1 MNREITAPRPQLLH
15 VLVVDEDPAVDHLV
29 LATLDPN
36 LFAVSRV
43 PGELEAIDALG
54 ANRFGI
60 ALIDIDLPDR
70 AGIDRMT
77 RLRQL
82 QPDLDF
88 VVAASETGLPDAI
101 AALNAGASRYIQK
114 PCAPEELR
122 SVFSDLRERRMLK
135 DRARLYLRRLE
146 IQNSLSDELASA
158 LQPGDVARA
167 AIEAVRQLAPLPV
180 VLTVAD
186 QAGDEATV
194 VEARPLAWAGV
205 DADTAAALARLPEV
219 SDCLSRTRISAP
231 GMTVIP
237 APDDLADQGVR
248 AVALVRLR
256 GRSRDLGVL
265 IAAVGPQQALDE
277 HHWDLLVAMSNW
289 IGVALERT
297 LLYRRLE
304 SAFEEAGST
313 QRHLIQTEKQSAIGR
328 LAAGLAHEIG
338 TPLNVI
344 SGRAELLLEQFGGKE
359 PRMAQ
364 GLTAIVTQIERISQ
378 LVAQLLD
385 FARES
390 RPAREPV
397 VMASVMAAVLDL
409 LDMPLA
415 KASIDVDLSL
425 PADLPLIIAHTNQMQ
440 QVFLNLLLNSID
452 AIETDPAHGKTKR
465 RGRIAVE
472 AESLGEDRRVRIRVR
487 DNGQGIRPEDLDRVF
502 DPFFTTKPVGA
513 GTGLGLSVV
522 YGIVVDH
529 GGTIAVESAPEVGT
543 VVTLSLPTE
552 PA

>member
-1 MNREITAPRPQLLH
+1 MSREVTTARPQPLP
-15 VLVVDEDPAVDHLV
+15 VLVIDEDPAVGRLV
-29 LATLDPN
+29 LSTLDPD
-36 LFAVSRV
+36 LFSVSRV
-43 PGELEAIDALG
+43 ADEREAVDALN
-54 ANRFGI
+54 AQRFGI
-60 ALIDIDLPDR
+60 ALVDIDLPAR
-70 AGIDRMT
+70 AGIDRMI
-77 RLRQL
+77 RLRRL
-82 QPDLDF
+82 QPDLDVV
-88 VVAASETGLPDAI
+88 VVAADAGVPDAI
-101 AALNAGASRYIQK
+101 AALNAGAGRYIQK
-114 PCAPEELR
+114 PCAAAELR
-122 SVFSDLRERRMLK
+122 AVFTDLRERRLLK
-135 DRARLYLRRLE
+135 ERARLYLRRLE
-146 IQNSLSDELASA
+146 IQNSLSDELSSA

-180 VLTVAD
+180 VLTVAEHPAAED
-186 QAGDEATV
+186 GAAEAH
-194 VEARPLAWAGV
+194 PLAWAGV
-205 DADTAAALARLPEV
+205 DEDTAAALARLPEV
-219 SDCLSRTRISAP
+219 RDCLSRARISAP
-231 GMTVIP
+231 GMTVVP
-237 APDDLADQGVR
+237 APEDLIDLGVR

-297 LLYRRLE
+297 LLHQRLE
-304 SAFEEAGST
+304 RAFDEAGRT
-313 QRHLIQTEKQSAIGR
+313 QRQMLQTEKHSAIGR

-344 SGRAELLLEQFGGKE
+344 SGRAELLLEQFGERE

-364 GLTAIVTQIERISQ
+364 GLKAIVSQIERISQ

-390 RPAREPV
+390 RPARERV
-397 VMASVMAAVLDL
+397 VLPTVVHAVLDL
-409 LDMPLA
+409 LDVPLKRA
-415 KASIDVDLSL
+415 QVDVDLSL
-425 PADLPLIIAHTNQMQ
+425 PDELPPIVAHTNQMQ

-452 AIETDPAHGKTKR
+452 AIEADPAHGNTKR
-465 RGRIAVE
+465 RGRITIE
-472 AESLGEDRRVRIRVR
+472 AESLGEDRRVRVRVR
-487 DNGQGIRPEDLDRVF
+487 DNGHGIRPEDLDRVF

-529 GGTIAVESAPEVGT
+529 RGTLAVESAPEVGT
-543 VVTLSLPTE
+543 VVTLTLPTE

>member
-1 MNREITAPRPQLLH
+1 MNRAPAAPRPQPLH
-15 VLVVDEDPAVDHLV
+15 VLVVDDDTGAGRM
-29 LATLDPN
+29 LADALDPD
-36 LFAVSRV
+36 LFAVLTV
-43 PGELEAIDALG
+43 PDAQAAVAALHDR
-54 ANRFGI
+54 RFGI
-60 ALIDIDLPDR
+60 ALIDIGLPAR
-70 AGIDRMT
+70 GGIDRMV
-77 RLRQL
+77 RLRQA
-82 QPDLDF
+82 QPDLDVV
-88 VVAASETGLPDAI
+88 VVAGDASVPDAV

-122 SVFSDLRERRMLK
+122 AVFADLRERRMLK
-135 DRARLYLRRLE
+135 ERARLYLRRLE
-146 IQNSLSDELASA
+146 VQNSLSDELSSA
-158 LQPGDVARA
+158 VQPGDVARA
-167 AIEAVRQLAPLPV
+167 AIEAVRQLAPVPV
-180 VLTVAD
+180 VLAVAERPGHD
-186 QAGDEATV
+186 DLT

-219 SDCLSRTRISAP
+219 RDCLARAPVSAP
-231 GMTVIP
+231 GMAVVP
-237 APDDLADQGVR
+237 APEGMAAQGVR

-297 LLYRRLE
+297 MLHQRLE
-304 SAFEEAGST
+304 RAFDEAGRT
-313 QRHLIQTEKQSAIGR
+313 QRQMIQTEKQSAIGR

-344 SGRAELLLEQFGGKE
+344 SGRAELLLEEFGRRE

-364 GLTAIVTQIERISQ
+364 GLGTIVAQIERISK

-397 VMASVMAAVLDL
+397 ALASVVAAVLDL
-409 LDMPLA
+409 LKRPLA
-415 KASIDVDLSL
+415 QASIDVELAL
-425 PADLPLIIAHTNQMQ
+425 PDDLPPIIAHANQMQ

-452 AIETDPAHGKTKR
+452 AIEADPAHGNTKR
-465 RGRIAVE
+465 RGRIAIE
-472 AESLGEDRRVRIRVR
+472 AESLGEDRRVRVRVR
-487 DNGQGIRPEDLDRVF
+487 DNGHGIRPEDLDRVF

-529 GGTIAVESAPEVGT
+529 RGTIAVESAPEVGT
-543 VVTLSLPTE
+543 VVTLTLPTE